1 MEAIEGD
8 ATHETSGAARTCY
21 QFVENCYLKLGKS
34 YQKSVEPHAG
44 FGTEH
49 TKAYTLADLPKSYQE
64 KK

>member
-8 ATHETSGAARTCY
+8 ATHETSGAAMTCY

-49 TKAYTLADLPKSYQE
+49 TKAYTG
-64 KK
+64 